1 MDDPRALSGARIVLA
16 VTGGIAAYKAAELA
30 RAMQRAGAEVQPL
43 LTPDAERLITRATF
57 AALTGR
63 RVPGSVWDD
72 PAAVEHVALARWAD
86 VIVVAPATANTLA
99 KLAHGLADDLVTNT
113 ALAFPGP
120 LVVAPAMHTEMW
132 EHPATA
138 ANLATLTGRGA
149 AVVQPAS
156 GQLTLGDTGVGRLA
170 EPGDIIAAVAAT
182 LATSAATSG
191 GDLAGTRVLVT
202 MGGTREPLDPVRWL
216 GNRSSG
222 RMGAALVAE
231 ALRRGAEVVA
241 VAAAT
246 SVAVPPGARVI
257 EAETAQQ
264 LYDAVMAEAPASDVM
279 ILAAAVADFRPKG
292 PATEKIKKD
301 QGIPQIVLEP
311 TPDAL
316 AELGRIRR
324 PGQLLVGFAAETSDH
339 LAAGRGKLERKRAD
353 LIVVNH
359 VEGPGT
365 AFGSDRATAYLVD
378 ADGDHPLD
386 RGAKTAVAGRILDWV
401 RDHRT
406 R

>member
-132 EHPATA
+132 EHPATVD
-138 ANLATLTGRGA
+138 NVATLRSRGI
-149 AVVQPAS
+149 VVIEPAS
-156 GQLTLGDTGVGRLA
+156 GRLTGKDTGAGRLP
-170 EPGDIIAAVAAT
+170 EPDEILG
-182 LATSAATSG
+182 LANLLLERADGLPRDLEGRRIVVSA
-191 GDLAGTRVLVT
+191 
-202 MGGTREPLDPVRWL
+202 GGTREPLDPVRFL

-222 RMGAALVAE
+222 KQGYAIARLAAQRGAQVTLVA
-231 ALRRGAEVVA
+231 GYTAELA
-241 VAAAT
+241 
-246 SVAVPPGARVI
+246 
-257 EAETAQQ
+257 
-264 LYDAVMAEAPASDVM
+264 DPASS
-279 ILAAAVADFRPKG
+279 G
-292 PATEKIKKD
+292 
-301 QGIPQIVLEP
+301 
-311 TPDAL
+311 
-316 AELGRIRR
+316 
-324 PGQLLVGFAAETSDH
+324 
-339 LAAGRGKLERKRAD
+339 
-353 LIVVNH
+353 
-359 VEGPGT
+359 
-365 AFGSDRATAYLVD
+365 
-378 ADGDHPLD
+378 
-386 RGAKTAVAGRILDWV
+386 
-401 RDHRT
+401 
-406 R
+406 